1 VTWIST
7 IPIMQK
13 EKSSERFHHI
23 DAMRAVAVILVIW
36 THYAERFGPI
46 AGSQQVLDIL
56 QRSVNFGRIGVVLFF
71 AISGMLIPTSLR
83 GESGVGTK
91 RFLIRR
97 FLRLYPAYWLALP
110 AGYFVHWYLFDK
122 KMNIYGFLANV
133 TMIPVA
139 FGESLILP
147 HGWTLETELYF
158 YGLCLILFW
167 CGILH
172 RMSCLCLVSIGLC
185 GLFVMNLELQLAPA
199 SMLSQ
204 YKTMP
209 YHLGIMF
216 WGACFRQACDSP
228 YQMIRIRLARS
239 GALSRISLTYRS
251 AVVYAMMPIVGIAL
265 AGAISDWRHH
275 NMFHLPI
282 SLAYMIGIA
291 IFAMLTTLLRLRIR
305 LLSWLGEISYSIYLL
320 HSLPLFAAFW
330 LCQRFH
336 IVGWPLG
343 LYMIVPIVPLIPL
356 SWAGYRFCEAP
367 CVELARTLTARRRS
381 AVLASGGAD
390 G

>member
-1 VTWIST
+1 MSKT
-7 IPIMQK
+7 K
-13 EKSSERFHHI
+13 NSERFDHI

-36 THYAERFGPI
+36 THYAERFVPL
-46 AGSQQVLDIL
+46 AGSQYVLDTL
-56 QRSVNFGRIGVVLFF
+56 QRSVNFGRIGVVIFF
-71 AISGMLIPTSLR
+71 AISGMLIPTSLH
-83 GESGVGTK
+83 GEVGAGTK
-91 RFLIRR
+91 RFIVRR

-122 KMNIYGFLANV
+122 KMDFHGFLANV
-133 TMIPVA
+133 TMVPVA

-167 CGILH
+167 CGALH
-172 RMSCLCLVSIGLC
+172 RMFHLCLVTIGLC
-185 GLFVMNLELQLAPA
+185 GLFVLTLELRLFPTDL
-199 SMLSQ
+199 LSQ

-216 WGACFRQACDSP
+216 WGACFRQAYENPS
-228 YQMIRIRLARS
+228 RLLRVEWTRK
-239 GALSRISLTYRS
+239 GAPSHISITYRA
-251 AVVYAMMPIVGIAL
+251 AVAYATIPVVGIAL
-265 AGAISDWRHH
+265 MGAINDWRHH

-291 IFAMLTTLLRLRIR
+291 TFAILATLLKLRIR
-305 LLSWLGEISYSIYLL
+305 LLSWLGKISYSIYLL
-320 HSLPLFAAFW
+320 HSLPLFVAFW
-330 LCQRFH
+330 FCQRYH

-356 SWAGYRFCEAP
+356 SWVGYRLCEAP
-367 CVELARTLTARRRS
+367 FVKLARMLTSRRGS
-381 AVLASGGAD
+381 GVLASGEASG
-390 G
+390 

>member
-1 VTWIST
+1 MS
-7 IPIMQK
+7 K
-13 EKSSERFHHI
+13 AKSSERFHHI

-36 THYAERFGPI
+36 THYAERFVPL
-46 AGSQQVLDIL
+46 AGSQYVLDTL
-56 QRSVNFGRIGVVLFF
+56 QRSVNFGRIGVVIFF
-71 AISGMLIPTSLR
+71 AISGMLIPTSLH
-83 GESGVGTK
+83 GEIGAGTK

-122 KMNIYGFLANV
+122 EMDIHGFLANV

-167 CGILH
+167 CGALH
-172 RMSCLCLVSIGLC
+172 RMLHLCLVTIGLC
-185 GLFVMNLELQLAPA
+185 GLFVLTLELKLFPA
-199 SMLSQ
+199 DLLSQ

-216 WGACFRQACDSP
+216 WGACFRQAYETPS
-228 YQMIRIRLARS
+228 QLARIGWARS
-239 GALSRISLTYRS
+239 GALSNISITYRS
-251 AVVYAMMPIVGIAL
+251 ALAYVTIPVVGVAL
-265 AGAISDWRHH
+265 VGAISDWRHH

-291 IFAMLTTLLRLRIR
+291 TFAILATLLKLRIR
-305 LLSWLGEISYSIYLL
+305 MLSWLGKISYSVYLL
-320 HSLPLFAAFW
+320 HSLPLFVTFW

-356 SWAGYRFCEAP
+356 SWAGYRLCEAP
-367 CVELARTLTARRRS
+367 FVKLARTLTSRRGS
-381 AVLASGGAD
+381 GVLASGDANG
-390 G
+390 

>member
-1 VTWIST
+1 MS
-7 IPIMQK
+7 K
-13 EKSSERFHHI
+13 AKSSERFDHI

-36 THYAERFGPI
+36 THYAERFVPL
-46 AGSQQVLDIL
+46 AGSQYVLDTL
-56 QRSVNFGRIGVVLFF
+56 QRSVNFGRIGVVIFF
-71 AISGMLIPTSLR
+71 AISGMLIPTSLH
-83 GESGVGTK
+83 GEIGAGTK

-122 KMNIYGFLANV
+122 AMDIHGFLANV

-158 YGLCLILFW
+158 YGLCLMLFW
-167 CGILH
+167 CGALH
-172 RMSCLCLVSIGLC
+172 RMFYLCLVTIGLC
-185 GLFVMNLELQLAPA
+185 GLFVLTLELQLFPA
-199 SMLSQ
+199 DLLSQ

-216 WGACFRQACDSP
+216 WGACFRQAYETP
-228 YQMIRIRLARS
+228 TQLLRIEWARS
-239 GALSRISLTYRS
+239 GALSHISITYRS
-251 AVVYAMMPIVGIAL
+251 AVACVTIPVVGIAL
-265 AGAISDWRHH
+265 VGAISDWRHH

-291 IFAMLTTLLRLRIR
+291 AFAILATLLKLRIR
-305 LLSWLGEISYSIYLL
+305 MLSWLGKISYSVYLL
-320 HSLPLFAAFW
+320 HSLPLFVAFW

-356 SWAGYRFCEAP
+356 SWAGYRLCEAP
-367 CVELARTLTARRRS
+367 FVKLARMLTSRRGS
-381 AVLASGGAD
+381 GVLASGDANG
-390 G
+390 

>member
-1 VTWIST
+1 MS
-7 IPIMQK
+7 K
-13 EKSSERFHHI
+13 AKSSERFDHI

-36 THYAERFGPI
+36 THYAERFVPL
-46 AGSQQVLDIL
+46 AGSQYVLDTL
-56 QRSVNFGRIGVVLFF
+56 QRSVNFGRIGVVIFF
-71 AISGMLIPTSLR
+71 AISGMLIPTSLH
-83 GESGVGTK
+83 GEIGAGTK

-122 KMNIYGFLANV
+122 AMDIHGFLANV

-167 CGILH
+167 CGALH
-172 RMSCLCLVSIGLC
+172 RMFYLCLVTIGLC
-185 GLFVMNLELQLAPA
+185 GLFVLTLELQLFPA
-199 SMLSQ
+199 DLLSQ

-216 WGACFRQACDSP
+216 WGACFRQAYETPS
-228 YQMIRIRLARS
+228 QLLRIEWARS
-239 GALSRISLTYRS
+239 GALSPISITYRS
-251 AVVYAMMPIVGIAL
+251 AVACVTIPVVGIAL
-265 AGAISDWRHH
+265 VGAISDWRHH

-291 IFAMLTTLLRLRIR
+291 AFAILATLLKLRIR
-305 LLSWLGEISYSIYLL
+305 MLSWLGKISYSVYLL
-320 HSLPLFAAFW
+320 HSLPLFVAFW

-356 SWAGYRFCEAP
+356 SWAGYRLCEAP
-367 CVELARTLTARRRS
+367 FVKLARMLTSRRGS
-381 AVLASGGAD
+381 GVLASGDANG
-390 G
+390 

>member
-1 VTWIST
+1 MS
-7 IPIMQK
+7 K
-13 EKSSERFHHI
+13 AKSSERFDHI
-23 DAMRAVAVILVIW
+23 DAMRAVAVILVMW
-36 THYAERFGPI
+36 THYAERFVPL
-46 AGSQQVLDIL
+46 AGSQYVLDTL
-56 QRSVNFGRIGVVLFF
+56 QRSVNFGRIGVVIFF
-71 AISGMLIPTSLR
+71 AVSGMLIPTSLH
-83 GESGVGTK
+83 GEIGAGTK

-122 KMNIYGFLANV
+122 AMDIHGFLANV

-158 YGLCLILFW
+158 YGLCLMLFW
-167 CGILH
+167 CGALH
-172 RMSCLCLVSIGLC
+172 RMFYLCLVTIGLC
-185 GLFVMNLELQLAPA
+185 GLFVLTLELQLFPA
-199 SMLSQ
+199 DLLSQ

-216 WGACFRQACDSP
+216 WGACFRQAYETP
-228 YQMIRIRLARS
+228 TQLLRIGWARS
-239 GALSRISLTYRS
+239 GALSHISITYRS
-251 AVVYAMMPIVGIAL
+251 AVACVTIPVVGIAL
-265 AGAISDWRHH
+265 VGAISDWRHH

-291 IFAMLTTLLRLRIR
+291 AFAILATLLKLRIR
-305 LLSWLGEISYSIYLL
+305 MLSWLGKISYSVYLL
-320 HSLPLFAAFW
+320 HSLPLFVAFW

-356 SWAGYRFCEAP
+356 SWAGYRLCEAP
-367 CVELARTLTARRRS
+367 FVKLARMLTSRRGS
-381 AVLASGGAD
+381 GVLASGDANG
-390 G
+390 